1 MIGPGSLPRWRPG
14 VRKRMWTYMRR
25 RPKRR
30 SRAAPA
36 RAMRPV
42 CDDQDVLFDL
52 GKSELPTATLVH
64 KRESARTLFGALS
77 AWLYAR
83 WQWFTPRAVPVAVAA
98 IGMLL
103 VIWSADYL
111 AHSQFEP
118 LPSWRP

>member
-1 MIGPGSLPRWRPG
+1 MIGPGSLPRWRPLG
-14 VRKRMWTYMRR
+14 RKRMWTYIRR

-30 SRAAPA
+30 A
-36 RAMRPV
+36 RSPQARPMREHE
-42 CDDQDVLFDL
+42 DVLFDL

-64 KRESARTLFGALS
+64 KRESARTLLGSLA
-77 AWLYAR
+77 AWLHAR
-83 WQWFTPRAVPVAVAA
+83 WLWFTPRAVPVLVAA

-111 AHSQFEP
+111 AHSHYEP

>member
-1 MIGPGSLPRWRPG
+1 MIGPGSLPRWRPLG
-14 VRKRMWTYMRR
+14 RKRMWTYMRR

-30 SRAAPA
+30 ARAAQQP
-36 RAMRPV
+36 RAM

-64 KRESARTLFGALS
+64 KRESARTLFGSLS
-77 AWLYAR
+77 AWLHAR
-83 WQWFTPRAVPVAVAA
+83 WLWFTPRAVPVVVAV